1 MTHKC
6 IGHSCIIR
14 PSLEKVIAWIAS
26 FFFRLKDAE
35 RKTFIIMASQKSLP
49 TAVVI
54 ISYMGAP
61 GGGGHHRRRAARML
75 LGAAGNA
82 VVKNV
87 TRSNSTMNPFAP
99 PLMPGMIQ
107 PPFPPPLPYEEEI
120 EKEIAENAL
129 DPGLMAIPC
138 IVFYV
143 LQVWGCSIWMGR

>member
-1 MTHKC
+1 MF
-6 IGHSCIIR
+6 
-14 PSLEKVIAWIAS
+14 PFLEQVIAWIAS

-61 GGGGHHRRRAARML
+61 GGGGHRRRAARML
-75 LGAAGNA
+75 LSAAVNA
-82 VVKNV
+82 VVKN
-87 TRSNSTMNPFAP
+87 STMDPFPP

-120 EKEIAENAL
+120 EKEITENAL

-143 LQVWGCSIWMGR
+143 LQV